1 MQFYRLCKAAYHNDL
16 DGVGASLGGG
26 RWNSVNQF
34 MVYACE
40 QRSLCLVESLAHLNS
55 VKRLAP
61 YSMMVLYAPDTIGIE
76 NFPVGQLAADWP
88 TNQDLTQ
95 RAGDGWLRSNRNPL
109 LRVPSVIV
117 PQEFNL
123 LLNPRHPDRNLVR
136 ILEIEPFHFDPRLK
150 P

>member
-1 MQFYRLCKAAYHNDL
+1 M
-16 DGVGASLGGG
+16 GASLGGG

-34 MVYACE
+34 VVYAAE

-61 YSMMVLYAPDTIGIE
+61 YSMMVSYAPDAISIE
-76 NFPVGQLAADWP
+76 NLPVGQLDADWQ
-88 TNQDLTQ
+88 TNQDVTQ
-95 RAGDGWLRSNRNPL
+95 RAGDEWLRSGRSLL

-123 LLNPRHPDRNLVR
+123 LMNPRHSDRTLVR
-136 ILEIEPFHFDPRLK
+136 ILEIEPFYFDPRLK

>member
-1 MQFYRLCKAAYHNDL
+1 MQFYRLCKATYHNDL

-26 RWNSVNQF
+26 RWNSTNQF
-34 MVYACE
+34 MVYASE
-40 QRSLCLVESLAHLNS
+40 QRSLCLMESLAHLNS

-61 YSMMVLYAPDTIGIE
+61 YSMMVLYAPDTISIE
-76 NFPVGQLAADWP
+76 NFPLQPLDADWR
-88 TNQDLTQ
+88 TNQDVTQ
-95 RAGDGWLRSNRNPL
+95 RAGDEWLRSGRSLL

-123 LLNPRHPDRNLVR
+123 LMNPRHPDRNLVR

-150 P
+150 